1 MSAFTGLLPS
11 ITIVSNDCLIQKAD
25 IRNISTL
32 TLLILILNQIKKQ
45 QGSAMEETYVTEF
58 MTKDVTTCSPDTAI
72 KDVINILSRNHRSSL
87 VIIENDEPVG
97 IITERDL
104 VAIMEDMLT
113 DVVCDQLSID
123 HFMTSP
129 TITIKSWITLKEA
142 VKLSI
147 DKNIRHLPV
156 VNENNKL
163 IGLLTQPNMLV
174 GLS

>member
-1 MSAFTGLLPS
+1 M
-11 ITIVSNDCLIQKAD
+11 D
-25 IRNISTL
+25 
-32 TLLILILNQIKKQ
+32 
-45 QGSAMEETYVTEF
+45 ETYVSEV
-58 MTKDVTTCSPDTAI
+58 MTKDVTACSPDTAI
-72 KDVINILSRNHRSSL
+72 KDVINILSRNRRSSL

-104 VAIMEDMLT
+104 VAIMEDMLN
-113 DVVCDQLSID
+113 DVVCDHLSIN

-129 TITIKSWITLKEA
+129 TITIRSWITLREA
-142 VKLSI
+142 IKISI
-147 DKNIRHLPV
+147 NKNIRHLPV

>member
-1 MSAFTGLLPS
+1 
-11 ITIVSNDCLIQKAD
+11 
-25 IRNISTL
+25 
-32 TLLILILNQIKKQ
+32 
-45 QGSAMEETYVTEF
+45 MEEIYVTEV
-58 MTKDVTTCSPDTAI
+58 MTKNVTACSPDTAI
-72 KDVINILSRNHRSSL
+72 KDVINILSRNRRSSL

-104 VAIMEDMLT
+104 VAIMEDMLN
-113 DVVCDQLSID
+113 DVVCDHLSIN

-129 TITIKSWITLKEA
+129 TITIRSWITLREA
-142 VKLSI
+142 VKISI
-147 DKNIRHLPV
+147 NKNIRHLPV

>member
-1 MSAFTGLLPS
+1 M
-11 ITIVSNDCLIQKAD
+11 D
-25 IRNISTL
+25 
-32 TLLILILNQIKKQ
+32 
-45 QGSAMEETYVTEF
+45 ETYVSEV
-58 MTKDVTTCSPDTAI
+58 MTKDVTACSPDTAI
-72 KDVINILSRNHRSSL
+72 KDVINILSRNRRSSL

-104 VAIMEDMLT
+104 VAIMEDMLN
-113 DVVCDQLSID
+113 DVVCDHLSIN

-129 TITIKSWITLKEA
+129 TITIRSWITLREA
-142 VKLSI
+142 VKISI
-147 DKNIRHLPV
+147 NKNIRHLPV

>member
-1 MSAFTGLLPS
+1 M
-11 ITIVSNDCLIQKAD
+11 D
-25 IRNISTL
+25 
-32 TLLILILNQIKKQ
+32 
-45 QGSAMEETYVTEF
+45 ETYVSEV
-58 MTKDVTTCSPDTAI
+58 MTKDVTACSPDTAI
-72 KDVINILSRNHRSSL
+72 KDVINILSRNRRSSL

-104 VAIMEDMLT
+104 VAIMEDMLN
-113 DVVCDQLSID
+113 DVVCDHLSIN

-129 TITIKSWITLKEA
+129 TITIHSWSTLREA
-142 VKLSI
+142 VKISI
-147 DKNIRHLPV
+147 NKNIRHLPV

>member
-1 MSAFTGLLPS
+1 M
-11 ITIVSNDCLIQKAD
+11 D
-25 IRNISTL
+25 
-32 TLLILILNQIKKQ
+32 
-45 QGSAMEETYVTEF
+45 ETYVSEV
-58 MTKDVTTCSPDTAI
+58 MTKNITACSPETSI
-72 KDVINILSRNHRSSL
+72 KDVINILSRNRRSSL

-104 VAIMEDMLT
+104 VAIMEDMLN
-113 DVVCDQLSID
+113 DVVCDHLSIN

-129 TITIKSWITLKEA
+129 TITIRSWITLREA
-142 VKLSI
+142 IKISI
-147 DKNIRHLPV
+147 NKNIRHLPV